1 MLVNYHFGF
10 YILNLDGIEYGIGE
24 VRDAGLSNA
33 ACSASTI
40 PLVASE
46 CPFWSCSATY
56 FTFPSGVII
65 LYTFL
70 KSYSI
75 SFLNLELNLTLWS
88 YTIDLSLS
96 YIGVLFV
103 DVKFHPYILLDTYL
117 VANSANAEPMPV
129 LSTYPDAKFL
139 IL

>member
-1 MLVNYHFGF
+1 M
-10 YILNLDGIEYGIGE
+10 EYGTGE
-24 VRDAGLSNA
+24 VRDAGLSKA
-33 ACSASTI
+33 AWRASTI

-46 CPFWSCSATY
+46 CPFWSWSAMY

-75 SFLNLELNLTLWS
+75 SFLNLELNFTLWS

-103 DVKFHPYILLDTYL
+103 DVKFHPYILLDTYF
-117 VANSANAEPMPV
+117 VANSANADPIPF
-129 LSTYPDAKFL
+129 LSTYPDA
-139 IL
+139 